1 MRCGGRFPFFRTV
14 KWPGSRAEMRHTA
27 LDMKEKF
34 IRLYQENI
42 TRDGAQDLLDW
53 LGKTD
58 FFTAPASTRFHSAYA
73 GGLVEH
79 SVNVYEVLR
88 ERYFEPGDSEE
99 SFAIAALLHDLCK
112 AQFYKLGTRNVKNE
126 STGQWEKVPYYTIE
140 DKFPYG
146 HGEKSVFLIE
156 RFMKLRL
163 DEAVA
168 IRWHMGGFDD
178 TVKAGGYSISAA
190 FEQYPLAIKLHLSD
204 AEATYLRERKR

>member
-53 LGKTD
+53 LVKTD

-88 ERYFEPGDSEE
+88 
-99 SFAIAALLHDLCK
+99 
-112 AQFYKLGTRNVKNE
+112 
-126 STGQWEKVPYYTIE
+126 
-140 DKFPYG
+140 
-146 HGEKSVFLIE
+146 
-156 RFMKLRL
+156 
-163 DEAVA
+163 
-168 IRWHMGGFDD
+168 
-178 TVKAGGYSISAA
+178 
-190 FEQYPLAIKLHLSD
+190 
-204 AEATYLRERKR
+204 